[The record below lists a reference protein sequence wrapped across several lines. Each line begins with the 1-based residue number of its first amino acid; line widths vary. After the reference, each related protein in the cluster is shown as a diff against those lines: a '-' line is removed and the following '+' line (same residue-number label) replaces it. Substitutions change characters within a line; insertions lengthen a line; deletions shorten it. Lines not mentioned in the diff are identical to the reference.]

1 MWTRALLKTHAKEF
15 FKRNY
20 WRTVLTSFVL
30 TLCIGG
36 GTFVNYRTSFRTSIN
51 DIKNAGHSFRTQN
64 ILDAA
69 LESFGLSDIDRR
81 MLLGV
86 ISVVGIL
93 LLIGL
98 LIGLA
103 LRIFLLQPL
112 EVGCRR
118 FYLDNHND
126 PASLGSLGFS
136 FENRRYWNIVK
147 TQLLKEVFL
156 FLWGLLFVIPGLI
169 KAYSY
174 RLVPFILADDPDMK
188 PNDAILLSR
197 QLMNGNKWKAFV
209 LDLSFI
215 LWNILN
221 VFTFGILG
229 VLWVYPYIHSTNAE
243 LYLVLRYG
251 IADPGRSDAAGP
263 QPIEPQPVEPQ
274 FEMRRQDY
282 GGFETA
288 QPGPVQPEVKMPAE
302 GTFETVKPEA
312 VDNGNGN
319 VNDSDIYGSRSTG
332 KVDTNRNSNVSDQ
345 DIYGNRSDSDY

>member
-20 WRTVLTSFVL
+20 WRTVLASFVL

-36 GTFVNYRTSFRTSIN
+36 GTFVSYRTSFKASVN
-51 DIKNAGHSFRTQN
+51 DIKNVGHSFRTQN

-69 LESFGLSDIDRR
+69 RESFGLSDMDRR
-81 MLLGV
+81 MLLGL
-86 ISVVGIL
+86 ISVVAIL
-93 LLIGL
+93 ALIGL
-98 LIGLA
+98 LVGLA
-103 LRIFLLQPL
+103 VRIFLLQPL

-156 FLWGLLFVIPGLI
+156 FLWSLLFVIPGLI

-197 QLMNGNKWKAFV
+197 QLMNGNKWRTFV

-215 LWNILN
+215 LWDILS
-221 VFTFGILG
+221 VFTFGFLG
-229 VLWVYPYIHSTNAE
+229 LLWVNPYIHSTNAE
-243 LYLVLRYG
+243 LYLALRYG
-251 IADPGRSDAAGP
+251 IADPGRSEVVRP
-263 QPIEPQPVEPQ
+263 QPISP
-274 FEMRRQDY
+274 
-282 GGFETA
+282 
-288 QPGPVQPEVKMPAE
+288 QPEVKRPE
-302 GTFETVKPEA
+302 ESIFETVKPDT

-319 VNDSDIYGSRSTG
+319 VIDSDIYGSRNTG
-332 KVDTNRNSNVSDQ
+332 ESDTNRDRNVTNQ
-345 DIYGNRSDSDY
+345 DIYGNRGDSDI

>member
-20 WRTVLTSFVL
+20 WRTVLASFVL

-36 GTFVNYRTSFRTSIN
+36 GTFVSYRTSFKASVN
-51 DIKNAGHSFRTQN
+51 DIKNVGHSFRTQN

-69 LESFGLSDIDRR
+69 LESFGLSDMDRR
-81 MLLGV
+81 MLLGL
-86 ISVVGIL
+86 ISVVAIL
-93 LLIGL
+93 ALIGL
-98 LIGLA
+98 LVGLA
-103 LRIFLLQPL
+103 VRIFLLQPL

-136 FENRRYWNIVK
+136 FENKRYWNIVK

-156 FLWGLLFVIPGLI
+156 FLWSLLFVIPGLI

-174 RLVPFILADDPDMK
+174 RLVPFILADDSDMK

-197 QLMNGNKWKAFV
+197 QLMNGNKWRTFV

-215 LWNILN
+215 LWDILN
-221 VFTFGILG
+221 IFTFGFLG
-229 VLWVYPYIHSTNAE
+229 LLWVNPYIHSTNAE
-243 LYLVLRYG
+243 LYLALRYG
-251 IADPGRSDAAGP
+251 IADSGRSEVVRP
-263 QPIEPQPVEPQ
+263 QPISP
-274 FEMRRQDY
+274 
-282 GGFETA
+282 
-288 QPGPVQPEVKMPAE
+288 QPEVKRPE
-302 GTFETVKPEA
+302 ESIFETVKPDT

-319 VNDSDIYGSRSTG
+319 VIDSDIYGNRNTG
-332 KVDTNRNSNVSDQ
+332 ESDTNRDSNVTNQ
-345 DIYGNRSDSDY
+345 DIYGNRGDSDI